1 MNQGKS
7 KFFYTKELKQLI
19 LFNRYAV
26 LIVDSATSLFR
37 TDYSGRGE
45 LANRQMQLA
54 KFMRMLLRIT
64 DEVLLITKK
73 KKCFLSV
80 SVWCCCYSY

>member
-1 MNQGKS
+1 M
-7 KFFYTKELKQLI
+7 
-19 LFNRYAV
+19 NRYAV

-64 DEVLLITKK
+64 DEVRIVNEKEKK
-73 KKCFLSV
+73 ETFTNQSV
-80 SVWCCCYSY
+80 LNY

>member
-1 MNQGKS
+1 
-7 KFFYTKELKQLI
+7 
-19 LFNRYAV
+19 

-54 KFMRMLLRIT
+54 KFLRMLLRIT
-64 DEVLLITKK
+64 DEVCFTFILLIEEENKK
-73 KKCFLSV
+73 ASSRF
-80 SVWCCCYSY
+80 

>member
-1 MNQGKS
+1 MHPIQENR
-7 KFFYTKELKQLI
+7 LI
-19 LFNRYAV
+19 SRYAV

-45 LANRQMQLA
+45 LAARQMQLA

-64 DEVLLITKK
+64 DEVESSSFIQLNR
-73 KKCFLSV
+73 
-80 SVWCCCYSY
+80 

>member
-1 MNQGKS
+1 MNQGKLHS
-7 KFFYTKELKQLI
+7 YGFYGITCL
-19 LFNRYAV
+19 NRYAV

-64 DEVLLITKK
+64 DEVR
-73 KKCFLSV
+73 F
-80 SVWCCCYSY
+80 

>member
-1 MNQGKS
+1 MIDM
-7 KFFYTKELKQLI
+7 FVM
-19 LFNRYAV
+19 LFDRYAV

-64 DEVLLITKK
+64 DEVCNR
-73 KKCFLSV
+73 CFENFLFTIV
-80 SVWCCCYSY
+80 NRIFFIFIVRCCCYSN

>member
-1 MNQGKS
+1 MNV
-7 KFFYTKELKQLI
+7 I
-19 LFNRYAV
+19 CNRYAV

-64 DEVLLITKK
+64 DEVCLNSFEFTLK
-73 KKCFLSV
+73 FWLFF
-80 SVWCCCYSY
+80 

>member
-1 MNQGKS
+1 MNKS
-7 KFFYTKELKQLI
+7 IFLI

-54 KFMRMLLRIT
+54 KFLRMLLRIT
-64 DEVLLITKK
+64 DEVCFTFILLIEEENKK
-73 KKCFLSV
+73 ASSRF
-80 SVWCCCYSY
+80 

>member
-1 MNQGKS
+1 M
-7 KFFYTKELKQLI
+7 
-19 LFNRYAV
+19 LFDRYAV
-26 LIVDSATSLFR
+26 LSVDSATSLFR

-64 DEVLLITKK
+64 DEV
-73 KKCFLSV
+73 CF
-80 SVWCCCYSY
+80 

>member
-1 MNQGKS
+1 MR
-7 KFFYTKELKQLI
+7 KFPRE
-19 LFNRYAV
+19 NRFHHRSSHFSYAV

-45 LANRQMQLA
+45 LAARQMQLA

-64 DEVLLITKK
+64 DEVRFSL
-73 KKCFLSV
+73 
-80 SVWCCCYSY
+80 